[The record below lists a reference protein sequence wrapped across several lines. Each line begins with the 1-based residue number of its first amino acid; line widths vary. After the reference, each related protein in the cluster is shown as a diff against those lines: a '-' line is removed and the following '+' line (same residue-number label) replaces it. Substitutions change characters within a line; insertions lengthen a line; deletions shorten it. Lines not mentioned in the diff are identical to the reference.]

1 MIELT
6 SRISSFASNLKRTR
20 PIPRIFTT
28 TYVTIRP
35 PIPAYGKKD
44 RIIPPKK
51 ERITRSKPVATTI
64 SSRVN

>member
-51 ERITRSKPVATTI
+51 EIITRKRPTALII